1 MQLSSL
7 FTNKVTIMI
16 EHEGV
21 ITRISNNIVSV
32 KILQRSACS
41 DCHAKGACMAA
52 DSKEKI
58 IEVVDN
64 SGDFKVNDLVVIEGK
79 KSIGYK
85 AILWAF
91 VLPIVLILSTLS
103 IVTSVFMWNET
114 KAALTSFVVLV
125 PYYAI
130 LYLFRH
136 KMANSLRFTI
146 KTKIDI
152 LNI

>member
-1 MQLSSL
+1 
-7 FTNKVTIMI
+7 MI
-16 EHEGV
+16 EHQGV
-21 ITRISNNIVSV
+21 ITRITNNIVSV

-58 IEVVDN
+58 IDIVDN
-64 SGDFKVNDLVVIEGK
+64 SGNFKINDLVVIEGK
-79 KSIGYK
+79 NSIGYK

-91 VLPIVLILSTLS
+91 VLPIILILFTLFFA
-103 IVTSVFMWNET
+103 TSVFMWNET
-114 KAALTSFVVLV
+114 KTALASFVVLV

-136 KMANSLRFTI
+136 KMADSLRFTI
-146 KTKIDI
+146 KTK
-152 LNI
+152 N